1 MGAMM
6 IKRSRAKGAAMVLL
20 GLLALL
26 PAGALAATF
35 TPGITTGLGYDD
47 NVNLTS
53 QPQGD
58 FFWLVRPTAT
68 LEAGRPE
75 NRFSARGSAQYEVY
89 QRLSDNTRL
98 RDASLGLDYHLATS
112 PNWSADISNM
122 TSSSYDAVEQTDTGE
137 LTRLRSVGGRHD
149 RNVTGF
155 RTTYVAGPQ
164 TQVSAGYTLGMNQ
177 GTDENSEDSVYHRA
191 DLGGT
196 YRFNSDWRGE
206 VRLQADHDDFQ
217 RTDDVNK
224 GNVELRM
231 VRTMGALR
239 EAWVSVGAGV
249 VRSESE
255 VQVQRDARDYDVNT
269 AKVGYKTELTPQVG
283 LEASA
288 GVSQVKADERYNTAA
303 GKVYPAGNLTLTYRQ
318 PRWQLR
324 GYAEYKLA
332 EYDTLGENSGLTV
345 TNRVG
350 ASWQWDM
357 AQHWKLSAQ
366 ADYVHDDFKQNPTFA
381 SVTGTGDVDSVRL
394 GSALTYQ
401 LARDW
406 KLSLDYRYLIRDAEA
421 DQDDRS
427 QNRVLMLLSADW
439 PQRW

>member
-1 MGAMM
+1 MAMNW
-6 IKRSRAKGAAMVLL
+6 RAAMNGAVLLL
-20 GLLALL
+20 GLLGLA
-26 PAGALAATF
+26 PAPSPAATF

-47 NVNLTS
+47 NVNLTQ

-75 NRFSARGSAQYEVY
+75 NRFSARGSADYEVY

-98 RDASLGLDYHLATS
+98 RDATLGLDYHLATS
-112 PNWSADISNM
+112 PQWSADIGNM
-122 TSSSYDAVEQTDTGE
+122 LSSSYDAVEQNANGE
-137 LTRLRSVGGRHD
+137 LARLRSGGGRQD
-149 RNVTGF
+149 RNVSTIK
-155 RTTYVAGPQ
+155 TAYALGPQ
-164 TQVSAGYTLGMNQ
+164 TQVSAGYTLGLNQ
-177 GTDENSEDSVYHRA
+177 GTDENNEDSVYHRV
-191 DLGGT
+191 DLGGS

-206 VRLQADHDDFQ
+206 IRLDVDRQDFQ
-217 RTDDVNK
+217 RTDDAIK
-224 GNVELRM
+224 GNTEMRM
-231 VRTMGALR
+231 VRMMGPLR
-239 EAWVSVGAGV
+239 EAYLSLGMGV

-255 VQVQRDARDYDVNT
+255 SAQMRDARDYDTNT
-269 AKVGYKTELTPQVG
+269 AKLGYKAELSPQWG
-283 LEASA
+283 LDASA
-288 GVSQVKADERYNTAA
+288 GISQVKADERYNTAA
-303 GKVYPAGNLTLTYRQ
+303 GQIYPAGNVTLTYRQ
-318 PRWQLR
+318 PRWQMR
-324 GYAEYKLA
+324 GYAEYKLG

-366 ADYVHDDFKQNPTFA
+366 ADYVHDDFKQNP
-381 SVTGTGDVDSVRL
+381 SVAGITGVGDVDSVRL
-394 GSALTYQ
+394 GGALTYQ

-406 KLSLDYRYLIRDAEA
+406 RLTLDYRYLSRDAEVDA
-421 DQDDRS
+421 DDRS